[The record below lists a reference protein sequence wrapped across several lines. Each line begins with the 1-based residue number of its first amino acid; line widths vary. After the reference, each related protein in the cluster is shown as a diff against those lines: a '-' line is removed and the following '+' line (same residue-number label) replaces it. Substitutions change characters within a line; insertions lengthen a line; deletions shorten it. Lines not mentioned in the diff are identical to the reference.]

1 MSKRVV
7 IGLSGGVDSTIAA
20 LLLKKQ
26 GFEVI
31 GLHFSFS
38 EDKYADHIKKLS
50 IRLDIPV
57 IIEDINDDF
66 DIVKKHFA
74 GEYLKGRTPSPCT
87 FCNRVIKWQKLIEF
101 ADKNNCEF
109 ISSGHYI
116 RKTLYNGF
124 YHLQKGV
131 DPVKDQS
138 YFMWELDSSTI
149 KRMLNPLGDLTKK
162 QVKQFATE
170 NGFSDLARG
179 KESMGVCF
187 LHNSDYR
194 DFLGTYIPNEI
205 KNITQGIVR
214 DENGQIIGTHEG
226 YIYYTI
232 GQKRRLKLQKPR
244 EAYVSS
250 IDSLKN
256 ELTIG
261 TKDSLNHLH
270 ILLKNVSL
278 INPNALNKKTKVMIN
293 IRGLGLNPQEPAI
306 VENIGHE
313 LLELKLESPA
323 WAVAPGQPVVLYE
336 KDIVLGGGIA
346 EKSW

>member
-1 MSKRVV
+1 V
-7 IGLSGGVDSTIAA
+7 IENIDSD
-20 LLLKKQ
+20 
-26 GFEVI
+26 FE
-31 GLHFSFS
+31 
-38 EDKYADHIKKLS
+38 
-50 IRLDIPV
+50 
-57 IIEDINDDF
+57 
-66 DIVKKHFA
+66 IVKKHFSS
-74 GEYLKGRTPSPCT
+74 EYLKGRTPSPCT

-124 YHLQKGV
+124 YHLHRGI

-149 KRMLNPLGDLTKK
+149 KRMINPLGDLTKK
-162 QVKQFATE
+162 QVKHFATE
-170 NGFSDLARG
+170 NGFSDLARV

-214 DENGQIIGTHEG
+214 DENGEIIGTHEG
-226 YIYYTI
+226 FIYYTI
-232 GQKRRLKLQKPR
+232 GQKRGLKLQKQR
-244 EAYVSS
+244 EAFVSH
-250 IDSLKN
+250 IDPLKN

-261 TKDSLNHLH
+261 TKNSLNHFN

-278 INPNALNKKTKVMIN
+278 INPLALSKNSKIMAN
-293 IRGLGLNPQEPAI
+293 IRGLGLNPQEPAV
-306 VENIGHE
+306 VENIRTDS
-313 LLELKLESPA
+313 LELKLESPA

-336 KDIVLGGGIA
+336 NDIVLGGGIA